1 MYIPI
6 GYFYIIFNVLRK
18 SLNILKRCILAI
30 ILLLL
35 AVYIALH
42 FPAVQTW
49 VVKQVAASFSK
60 KLHTRV
66 TVKKVNVSFFNKLA
80 IEGVLVEDRNK
91 DTLLYAGTAKVNLTD
106 WFFFKDKIT
115 LHYISLE
122 DAVVN
127 MNRTDSVWN
136 YQFLV
141 DHFSPAE
148 KSKSSGNGIEFDL
161 KKIEL
166 ANIRFNSTDRW
177 VGQNMIAAIKKASID
192 LEGIRYDQ
200 KKIIINAVYLA
211 NPVFQLTGYPGRKPP
226 KTSLEA
232 LLDNTDKSREFVLN
246 NTGWTAELDKL
257 QLINGSFRHDQETTR
272 LPFTDR
278 FDGQHINFHS
288 LSGTFNYVQLKQ
300 DTIWAN
306 ISLSGKEKSGLE
318 IKKLQT
324 AFRVTP
330 AIMEFSDLDL
340 ETNKSRIGNYFSMSY
355 ADFNKNMKNFLS
367 DVKLDAKLSATTLS
381 SDDLALFAPEL
392 SPWKRIFQ
400 IDGKAKGTIDNF
412 SASRLKIRSGNSAID
427 GDITMKGLPDINNT
441 FIDLH
446 ANNLQTNY
454 KELVSIIPA
463 LKNIRQPQLG
473 KLGNINYKGHFT
485 GFLNDFVTYGTLT
498 TNLGVIATDINMKLP
513 QNEPPRYSGKI
524 MTNGFRLG
532 EFLNNDQLGSLSLN
546 GKVAGSSFNLDK
558 LNANFDG
565 SISQI
570 EFNGYNYRNLFING
584 NFSKNLFTG
593 HLTMDD
599 PNLKINKMDGS
610 LSLSGKE
617 IAFNLEADLGYANL
631 KNIRFTKDSFEF
643 SGLMSLN
650 FTGNNID
657 NFLGTAR
664 IYNASL
670 THDSTKLSFDS
681 LSLSSLIKDNKKL
694 LQLTSNEIDA
704 EIAGNFTILEL
715 PDAFRVFLS
724 RYYPAYIKTPGYWVK
739 NQDFTFSVQTKQVS
753 EYLKLLDKRLGGLNN
768 SSISGSLNLANYDL
782 KVNATVPEFE
792 YEKKKFFNIGLSG
805 NGNRDT
811 LVTNIDVSDIYV
823 TDSLQFPSTKL
834 QVVSNNDISNIH
846 LKTSAG
852 NTLNDAE
859 LNASIQTLSD
869 GVKVHFSP
877 SSFIINNKKWELD
890 KDGELTVRKN
900 FIDANEVRF
909 RQDKQEIVLSTELD
923 ELTDETHIV
932 AKMKNVNIGDF
943 MPFVLRNPSLKG
955 ILTGTAM
962 IRDPFGKFGI
972 EFKGKADSF
981 VLDDSYIGKVD
992 MDASANTVN
1001 GEVTINN
1008 ISADEGDY
1016 TFRIKGRYNYKD
1028 TLGNAMGIDLSSE
1041 RLNLNILEPY
1051 LGSVFSSMKGFAKS
1065 NLKLYSED
1073 GHQYL
1078 VGDATIDSGSVVV
1091 AYTQCKY
1098 LFNNETISFKKDEID
1113 LGTIRLKD
1121 TLSNTG
1127 MVSGKMRHQFFKSF
1141 SFHSIRF
1148 ETSKMLL
1155 LNTTKKDNSQFYG
1168 NVTGNAQ
1175 MTLNGPITNLLMN
1188 INGQPSSFDS
1198 SHIYLPTGNV
1208 SKESHTVDYIEF
1220 IQFGSEVEDSGK
1232 VNQATNLLV
1241 TMNLTANRACKID
1254 VILDEETGDII
1265 KGSGQGNLRI
1275 VVGNKEPLSIRG
1287 NYEITDGE
1295 YIFNFQTF
1303 LKKPFTLNRG
1313 KISWNG
1319 DPALAIIDLE
1329 ARYLAQDVDM
1339 SSLSPSSSLSTG
1351 SSSVRQRSD
1360 ITILSHLSGSLSKPD
1375 ISFEFLLPEQS
1386 DLKRNDFVV
1395 KRLEDYRNDANE
1407 MNKQVASLL
1416 LFNTFIT
1423 GGQNF
1428 LSGENI
1434 LSQATSTIGGM
1445 VSGWLTNM
1453 FNKELLKATNG
1464 ILSTYV
1470 DINPT
1475 VNLQLSQLQATV
1487 RAGLKIFL
1495 SNRIYFLIG
1504 GNLDYNNPYTQLTRR
1519 GLITPDITIE
1529 WLLNKDGSLRV
1540 IGFNRTSIDITTGQR
1555 NRSGIQ
1561 LSYRKDFNKLSDL
1574 FKSKARIEEEDA
1586 AKATKVRVQ
1595 PK

>member
-1 MYIPI
+1 M
-6 GYFYIIFNVLRK
+6 LRK
-18 SLNILKRCILAI
+18 SLKILKRTLLA

-35 AVYIALH
+35 LASYIALH
-42 FPAVQTW
+42 FPVVQTW

-66 TVKKVNVSFFNKLA
+66 TVKKVSLSFFNKLD
-80 IEGVLVEDRNK
+80 IEGVMVEDRKK
-91 DTLLYAGTAKVNLTD
+91 DTLLYAGKAKVNLTD
-106 WFFFKDKIT
+106 WFFYKDKIT

-127 MNRTDSVWN
+127 LNRTDSTWN

-141 DHFSPAE
+141 DYFSPAE

-177 VGQNMIAAIKKASID
+177 VGQNMIATIKNGSID
-192 LEGIRYDQ
+192 LEGVRYDQ
-200 KKIIINAVYLA
+200 KKIIINAVYLSE
-211 NPVFQLTGYPGRKPP
+211 PVFTLTGYPGRKPP
-226 KTSLEA
+226 KTGLPAFIENA
-232 LLDNTDKSREFVLN
+232 GKSKEFVLN
-246 NTGWTAELDKL
+246 NTGWSAELDKL
-257 QLINGSFRHDQETTR
+257 QLINGSFRHDQETNR
-272 LPFTDR
+272 LPYTDR

-306 ISLSGKEKSGLE
+306 ISLSGKEKSGLT
-318 IKKLQT
+318 INKLQT

-330 AIMEFSDLDL
+330 GIMEFSDLDL
-340 ETNKSRIGNYFSMSY
+340 ETDKSRIGNYFSMSFT
-355 ADFNKNMKNFLS
+355 DFNNNMKHFLS
-367 DVKLDAKLSATTLS
+367 DVKLDATLSSTSLS
-381 SDDLALFAPEL
+381 SDDLAIFAPEL
-392 SPWKRIFQ
+392 TSWKRMFY
-400 IDGKAKGTIDNF
+400 IDGKAKGTVDNF
-412 SASRLKIRSGNSAID
+412 SASRLKIKSGSSAID

-454 KELVSIIPA
+454 NELVSIIPA
-463 LKNIRQPQLG
+463 LKKITQPQLS

-532 EFLNNDQLGSLSLN
+532 EFLNNEQLGSLSLN
-546 GKVAGSSFNLDK
+546 GKVSGSSFNLDK
-558 LNANFDG
+558 LNANLDG
-565 SISQI
+565 SIGQI

-593 HLTMDD
+593 HLNMDD
-599 PNLKINKMDGS
+599 PNLKIKKMDGS

-617 IAFNLEADLGYANL
+617 ISFNLDADLGYANL
-631 KNIRFTKDSFEF
+631 KNIHFSKDNFEF

-670 THDSTKLSFDS
+670 SHDSTKLSFDS

-694 LQLTSNEIDA
+694 LQLQSNEIDA

-739 NQDFTFSVQTKQVS
+739 NQDFTFSVKTKQVS
-753 EYLKLLDKRLGGLNN
+753 EYLKLLDKRLSGLNN
-768 SSISGSLNLANYDL
+768 STISGSLNLANYDL
-782 KVNATVPEFE
+782 KVNASVPEFE
-792 YEKKKFFNIGLSG
+792 FEKKKFYNIGLAG

-811 LVTNIDVSDIYV
+811 LVTNIDVSDIYI

-834 QVVSNNDISNIH
+834 QVVSNNDISKIH

-909 RQDKQEIVLSTELD
+909 RQNEQEIVLSTELD

-932 AKMKNVNIGDF
+932 AKMKNLNIGDL
-943 MPFVLRNPSLKG
+943 MPFVLSNPSLKG
-955 ILTGTAM
+955 IVTGTAM

-981 VLDDSYIGKVD
+981 SLDNSYIGKVD
-992 MDASANTVN
+992 LDASANTVT

-1008 ISADEGDY
+1008 VSSDEADF
-1016 TFRIKGRYNYKD
+1016 TFRVTGRYNYKD
-1028 TLGNAMGIDLSSE
+1028 SLGNAMGIDLSSE

-1078 VGDATIDSGSVVV
+1078 VGDATVDSGSVVV

-1098 LFNNETISFKKDEID
+1098 LFNNETISFKKNEID
-1113 LGTIRLKD
+1113 LGSMRLTD
-1121 TLSNTG
+1121 TLSNQG
-1127 MVSGKMRHQFFKSF
+1127 IVSGRMRHQFFKSF
-1141 SFHSIRF
+1141 SFHDIRF

-1168 NVTGNAQ
+1168 NVIGNAL
-1175 MTLNGPITNLLMN
+1175 MTLNGPITNLVMD
-1188 INGQPSSFDS
+1188 IKGQPSTFDS

-1232 VNQATNLLV
+1232 VNQSTNLLV
-1241 TMNLTANRACKID
+1241 NMQLTANPACKID

-1265 KGSGQGNLRI
+1265 KGRGLGNLKI
-1275 VVGNKEPLSIRG
+1275 TVGNKEPLSIRG

-1339 SSLSPSSSLSTG
+1339 SSLSPSNSLSTA

-1504 GNLDYNNPYTQLTRR
+1504 GNLDYNNPYTQLSRR

-1574 FKSKARIEEEDA
+1574 FKSKARIEEEEA
-1586 AKATKVRVQ
+1586 AQATKVRVQ
-1595 PK
+1595 SN